1 MPLCWATLELVSNG
15 LQIRNLWEVK
25 DLFQAGDF
33 LKQAEDWTSQAS
45 QAATERVVEFNSIYE
60 LDCWSGRIV
69 NLDRNE
75 DENPTG
81 ATRNAEISQVVSSKC
96 LMVSCKAECR
106 IFWNS
111 LWNCPVSYYFG
122 CNYCLDLLGFQ
133 LFLHSLLCQH
143 AVRKHTLEFRSPEE
157 NFDLLGALQGMPAR

>member
-1 MPLCWATLELVSNG
+1 M
-15 LQIRNLWEVK
+15 EVK

-45 QAATERVVEFNSIYE
+45 QAPAERVVEFNSIYE

-81 ATRNAEISQVVSSKC
+81 AKEWNAEMSQVVSSKC

-106 IFWNS
+106 IF
-111 LWNCPVSYYFG
+111 
-122 CNYCLDLLGFQ
+122 
-133 LFLHSLLCQH
+133 
-143 AVRKHTLEFRSPEE
+143 
-157 NFDLLGALQGMPAR
+157 